1 MHSFLDINLNPI
13 STYHPW
19 VKNGVQYPTKIFTR
33 WGDAQ
38 LASVGIYRVI
48 KEDIPTPEGKQVVSY
63 TYSIEGNTAKAT
75 PVFGDIPKYVPE
87 SVSRAQ
93 GKAALFSAGLLQTV
107 EEYIEGLTGE
117 DKIIAN
123 LAFNETTEW
132 RRDSPFLIQAATVLG
147 LSSEQLDNL
156 FILAESIIL

>member
-1 MHSFLDINLNPI
+1 MHSFVDINLNPI

-33 WGDAQ
+33 WDDAE

-63 TYSIEGNTAKAT
+63 TYSIEGNIAKAT
-75 PVFGDIPKYVPE
+75 PVFEDIPRYVPE

-93 GKAALFSAGLLQTV
+93 GKAALYSAGLLQAV
-107 EEYIEGLTGE
+107 EDYIEGLVGE
-117 DKIIAN
+117 EKVRAT
-123 LAFNETTEW
+123 LAFNETNEW
-132 RRDSPFLIQAATVLG
+132 HRDSPFLTQAATTLG
-147 LSSEQLDNL
+147 LTEEQLDNL
-156 FILAESIIL
+156 FILADSIVL

>member
-1 MHSFLDINLNPI
+1 MHSFVDINLNPI

-33 WGDAQ
+33 WDDAE

-63 TYSIEGNTAKAT
+63 TYSIEGNIAKAT
-75 PVFGDIPKYVPE
+75 PVFEDIPKYVPE

-93 GKAALFSAGLLQTV
+93 GKAALYSAGLLQAV
-107 EEYIEGLTGE
+107 EDYIEGLVGE
-117 DKIIAN
+117 EKVRAT
-123 LAFNETTEW
+123 LAFNETNEW
-132 RRDSPFLIQAATVLG
+132 RRDSPFLIQAATTLG
-147 LSSEQLDNL
+147 LTEQQLDNL
-156 FILAESIIL
+156 FILADSIVL